1 MFDIS
6 NTLLLYREL
15 NNKRNIYVSKRAD
28 RKYAPAAHG
37 IDLMMVL
44 YVLCVCGALKHKF
57 YQNRTTAPWMHMK
70 SNNQGALYHGL
81 RVSCLEPEC
90 ITYDGRGYMSF
101 LWRVQSSSHNN
112 KRMDLVSSGR

>member
-6 NTLLLYREL
+6 NTLSLYREL

-44 YVLCVCGALKHKF
+44 YVLCVWCAETQILSES
-57 YQNRTTAPWMHMK
+57 A
-70 SNNQGALYHGL
+70 NNTVDAD
-81 RVSCLEPEC
+81 EE
-90 ITYDGRGYMSF
+90 
-101 LWRVQSSSHNN
+101 
-112 KRMDLVSSGR
+112 

>member
-44 YVLCVCGALKHKF
+44 YVLCVCVWCAETQILSESDNSAVDAHEK
-57 YQNRTTAPWMHMK
+57 
-70 SNNQGALYHGL
+70 
-81 RVSCLEPEC
+81 
-90 ITYDGRGYMSF
+90 
-101 LWRVQSSSHNN
+101 
-112 KRMDLVSSGR
+112 